1 MKRHLH
7 INWTPS
13 VSQTF
18 VANLDPDFS
27 PIMGSADSAI
37 FETAIKQSTFLGGEP
52 YLRFTDEIFENV
64 IGAKMVIT
72 QRADT
77 VEDFFRIVLAADAAK
92 RLGFKDISLV
102 LPYFPGARQDR
113 VCNDGE
119 SLTVKVYA
127 DMVNRC
133 GFSSVHILTPHS
145 DVTPALIN
153 NVVLID
159 DLQFAEK
166 TIRNIAA
173 SYKTKRFKIICPDA
187 GAGKRIEKIVK
198 YLKSK
203 LTATER
209 YVFEI
214 VNCEKVRDLA
224 TGELQSFRVN
234 ASPGDFD
241 GFVSVIFDDIVSM
254 GGTFVG
260 LKEKLAELGAEN
272 IFLSV
277 SHADCSVGL
286 KKMCDNFE
294 AVFITD
300 SRRVF
305 IADPADLLNLTIW
318 PIKL

>member
-7 INWTPS
+7 LKWSATP
-13 VSQTF
+13 SQTF
-18 VANLDPDFS
+18 VVNLDPYFTPLTPSDESQF
-27 PIMGSADSAI
+27 
-37 FETAIKQSTFLGGEP
+37 FELGIKQSTFLGGEP
-52 YLRFTDEIFENV
+52 YLRFVDEVFEN
-64 IGAKMVIT
+64 IDNAKMVVT

-77 VEDFFRIVLAADAAK
+77 VEDFFRVILAADAAR
-92 RLGFKDISLV
+92 RLGFNDISLI

-127 DMVNRC
+127 DMINRC

-145 DVTPALIN
+145 DVTPALID

-166 TIRNIAA
+166 TIRRIAKD
-173 SYKTKRFKIICPDA
+173 YKTKSFKIICPDA
-187 GAGKRIEKIVK
+187 GAGKRVEKIVK

-203 LTATER
+203 LSLTEK

-260 LKEKLAELGAEN
+260 LEKKLSELGAEN

-277 SHADCSVGL
+277 SHADCYAGL
-286 KKMCDNFE
+286 KKMCDTFE

-305 IADPADLLNLTIW
+305 TADPADLLNLTVW

>member
-1 MKRHLH
+1 MKRHLYL
-7 INWTPS
+7 NWTPNA
-13 VSQTF
+13 SQTF

-27 PIMGSADSAI
+27 PITTDGQSQI

-52 YLRFTDEIFENV
+52 YLRFTDEIFENIV
-64 IGAKMVIT
+64 DAKMVIT
-72 QRADT
+72 QRADS

-92 RLGFKDISLV
+92 RLGFSDISLV

-113 VCNDGE
+113 VCNEGE

-127 DMVNRC
+127 DMINRC

-145 DVTPALIN
+145 DVTPALID

-166 TIRNIAA
+166 TIRHIHTTHKIN
-173 SYKTKRFKIICPDA
+173 SFKIICPDA
-187 GAGKRIEKIVK
+187 GAAKRIDKIVK
-198 YLKSK
+198 YLKSRMPESK
-203 LTATER
+203 GFTIE
-209 YVFEI
+209 V

-254 GGTFVG
+254 GGTFIG
-260 LKEKLAELGAEN
+260 LNNKLEELRAKKV
-272 IFLSV
+272 FLSV
-277 SHADCSVGL
+277 SHADCLRGVVN
-286 KKMCDNFE
+286 MCSTFDG
-294 AVFITD
+294 VYITD
-300 SRRVF
+300 SRK
-305 IADPADLLNLTIW
+305 IDSAGLGNLTVW